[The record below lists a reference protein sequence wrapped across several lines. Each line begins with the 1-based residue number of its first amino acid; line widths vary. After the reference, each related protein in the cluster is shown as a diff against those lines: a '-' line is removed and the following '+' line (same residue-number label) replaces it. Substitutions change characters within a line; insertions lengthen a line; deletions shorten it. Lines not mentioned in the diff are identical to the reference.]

1 MARGNEKSGSTNRIL
16 GVAGVV
22 CLLVA
27 GVVMG
32 VWYAQGATRI
42 TQYQVA
48 TVEVETD
55 EFGDEIETTV
65 MKDPFEFGLFPD
77 KGYDGAA
84 PLAGGFSVVGVA
96 LLAFLGIRRRKEV
109 QDDEG

>member
-1 MARGNEKSGSTNRIL
+1 MNR
-16 GVAGVV
+16 V
-22 CLLVA
+22 LLVA
-27 GVVMG
+27 GVISFVLAGSVLG

-48 TVEVETD
+48 TVEVEQD

-65 MKDPFEFGLFPD
+65 MKDEFQFGLLPD
-77 KGYDGAA
+77 KGYDGAG
-84 PLAGGFSVVGVA
+84 PLAGGFSALGIA

-109 QDDEG
+109 KDEQA